1 MNLQFTADEEAFR
14 EQVRSWI
21 KANLP
26 EEWKVNNVKNDRD
39 ARDHIDQE
47 WDRLL
52 FKQGW
57 AMISWPK
64 KYGGMD
70 ATLAQQLIFYE
81 EMAKADAPKGLWQGK
96 GLVGPTIL
104 THGTEEQRERFIPPI
119 LRGDVVWCQG
129 WSEPNAGSDL
139 PNLRTKGV
147 IDGDYLVITGQK
159 IWSTW
164 AHIADWCFA
173 LVRTSN
179 TQPGHKGLT
188 YVLIDMKTPGVTVRP
203 IRQITK
209 DRDYGEIFFDEARIP
224 LSNVVGGIDK
234 GWYAAMTTLADER
247 TSAYFDLP
255 IRHLRILEQLVDLA
269 RHTVRNRKPVIQDPI
284 IRQKLAQCRI
294 EIESF
299 RYAVLRTVSAK
310 IRGQEPGAESWI
322 LKVYWTEIM
331 QRLSSV
337 ALDIEGPY
345 SQIMKGSERAISNGH
360 WPYYYLWMRCET
372 IAGGTSDIN
381 RNTLAERILEMPR

>member
-1 MNLQFTADEEAFR
+1 MNLQFSAEEEAFR
-14 EQVRSWI
+14 ERVRSWI
-21 KANLP
+21 MANLP
-26 EEWKVNNVKNDRD
+26 ENWRVTNPRNDRD
-39 ARDHIDQE
+39 TRDRIDQE

-70 ATLAQQLIFYE
+70 ASLAEQLIFFE
-81 EMAKADAPKGLWQGK
+81 EMARADAPKGLWQGK

-104 THGTEEQRERFIPPI
+104 AYGTEEQKARFIPPI

-139 PNLRTKGV
+139 PNLKTKAV
-147 IDGDYLVITGQK
+147 VDGDHLVISGQK

-164 AHIADWCFA
+164 AHIANWCYA

-179 TQPGHKGLT
+179 TQPGYKGLT
-188 YVLIDMKTPGVTVRP
+188 YVLIDMKTHGITVRP
-203 IRQITK
+203 IKQITK
-209 DRDYGEIFFDEARIP
+209 DRDFGEIFFDDARIP
-224 LSNVVGGIDK
+224 MTNVVGEIDK

-255 IRHLRILEQLVDLA
+255 LRHLRILDQVVDLA
-269 RHTVRNRKPVIQDPI
+269 RKTLRNGKPASEDPL
-284 IRQKLAQCRI
+284 IRQKLVQCRI
-294 EIESF
+294 EIDSF
-299 RYAVLRTVSAK
+299 RYAVLRTISSK
-310 IRGQEPGAESWI
+310 MRGEEPGAESWI

-331 QRLSSV
+331 QRLSSL

-345 SQIMKGSERAISNGH
+345 SQILKGSAWAIDYGQ
-360 WPYYYLWMRCET
+360 WPYYFLWMKSET

-381 RNTLAERILEMPR
+381 RNTLAERILGMPR